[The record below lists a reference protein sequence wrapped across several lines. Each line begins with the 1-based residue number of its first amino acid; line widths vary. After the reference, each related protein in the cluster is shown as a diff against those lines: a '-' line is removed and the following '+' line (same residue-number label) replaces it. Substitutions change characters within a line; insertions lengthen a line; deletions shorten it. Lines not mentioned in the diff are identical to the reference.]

1 MYQLIL
7 VVEEYQ
13 ETSNDFLNGATISVV
28 SCVRGIPSSAT
39 VDDFLIVHFR
49 EVQTLN
55 FKFKVVC

>member
-1 MYQLIL
+1 MYQLTL
-7 VVEEYQ
+7 VVEKYQ
-13 ETSNDFLNGATISVV
+13 ETSNDFANGATISVV
-28 SCVRGIPSSAT
+28 SFVRGIPSGAT